1 MDNII
6 LILMLMILIVDKEY
20 NIFNKEKNKHFIII
34 RNELIVKRNQILFIK
49 KETDETKYIIQISL
63 IEREH
68 LLYFEN
74 INERD
79 KEYENIINQL

>member
-6 LILMLMILIVDKEY
+6 LILMLMILIVYKEY